1 MNVFYEE
8 EGVLRAGL
16 ILADHSS
23 TLQVES
29 PHGKRGKI
37 KAAQILLRFESPS
50 AGDLLRDA
58 QQLAESIDP
67 EFLWSCS
74 TPNVEIGFEALALDY
89 VGHTP
94 SAIELAGVL
103 LRLHESSLY
112 FYKKTRGVYRP
123 APEVNLRAALQGL
136 EKKRAQEAQ
145 KQVALADIQAGRL
158 PDWLTKDL
166 NALLYQPD
174 KNTLAYK
181 TLESASAVMHLTIP
195 QVLVHCGAL
204 KDSRAWHE
212 GRFQHEYFGPLPTD
226 VAYDLL
232 QNHEQ
237 WPKAN
242 AQAFSVD
249 DATTTEIDD
258 AFSVGDQDADHWR
271 IGIHIAAP
279 GLGFAPGSE
288 LDHVARQRL
297 STVYMPGDKIPM
309 LPEAVIN
316 TFTLA
321 AGRTCPT
328 LSLYLTVRKVD
339 YSVVARESLV
349 ERIHV
354 AANLRLH
361 ELEPLFEMGGAIEG
375 HPYGGSLQVL
385 WQLARSLAAARGE
398 KDKPPMQFLDFNF
411 TITDDHVDI
420 SQRPRGSPL
429 DTLVAELM
437 IEVNTVW
444 GKFLAESEYTGLFRT
459 QVSGKTS
466 LSTKAAP
473 HQGLGVAQYA
483 WSSSPL
489 RRYVDLVNQWQLVA
503 LLSLSPTPFSAPEDE
518 LSLIAR
524 QFEVAYDAY
533 NEFQRNMER
542 YWSLRWLQ
550 QEGIE
555 ECDAL
560 MLREGMARLQGIPF
574 VTRVTG
580 AHDVAAGTAVRVTV
594 ERINVWDITVVCHL
608 KDILVNEVKEGS
620 DPVRGLTPL
629 ATPLAAP

>member
-1 MNVFYEE
+1 MNVFFEE
-8 EGVLRAGL
+8 EGVLKAGV

-23 TLQVES
+23 TLQVEF

-37 KAAQILLRFESPS
+37 KAAQILLRFDSTS

-58 QQLAESIDP
+58 QQLADTIDP

-74 TPNVEIGFEALALDY
+74 TPNTEIGFEALARDY
-89 VGHTP
+89 FGHAP
-94 SAIELAGVL
+94 SAVELASAL

-136 EKKRAQEAQ
+136 EKKRVQETQ
-145 KQVALADIQAGRL
+145 KQMALVDIQAGRM
-158 PDWLTKDL
+158 PDWLMKDL

-181 TLESASAVMHLTIP
+181 TLESASAVIHLTIP
-195 QVLVHCGAL
+195 QVLAHCGAI

-226 VAYDLL
+226 SAADLV
-232 QNHEQ
+232 QNHDR
-237 WPKAN
+237 WPKSN
-242 AQAFSVD
+242 AQAFSID
-249 DATTTEIDD
+249 DVSTTEIDD
-258 AFSVGDQDADHWR
+258 AFSVSDQDADHWR

-279 GLGFAPGSE
+279 GLGFSPSSE

-297 STVYMPGDKIPM
+297 STVYMPGGKIPM
-309 LPEAVIN
+309 LPDAVIN
-316 TFTLA
+316 AFTLA
-321 AGRTCPT
+321 ADRLCPA
-328 LSLYLTVRKVD
+328 LSLYLTVKKSD
-339 YSVVARESLV
+339 LAVVARESFV

-361 ELEPLFEMGGAIEG
+361 ELEPLFEAGGALDG
-375 HPYGGSLQVL
+375 HAYGEPLQVL
-385 WQLARSLAAARGE
+385 WQLAKSLAVARGE

-411 TITDDHVDI
+411 TITDDRVEI

-444 GKFLAESEYTGLFRT
+444 GKLLVDSEYPGLFRT

-503 LLSLSPTPFSAPEDE
+503 LLSSAPAPFSTSEDD

-550 QEGIE
+550 QESVE

-560 MLREGMARLQGIPF
+560 MLREGMARLKGLPF

-580 AHDVAAGTAVRVTV
+580 AHDVSPGTAVRVTV
-594 ERINVWDITVVCHL
+594 ERINLWDITVVCHL
-608 KDILVNEVKEGS
+608 KDILGS
-620 DPVRGLTPL
+620 DPAPPL
-629 ATPLAAP
+629 VAP